1 MRCCSHTLSLVA
13 TTDSK
18 NAGDKSSYGKL
29 RHSLFGKCSALWNSA
44 GRPKSSEKIE
54 AVLGRQLKLPC
65 VTRWNL
71 LFDSLGVLIEHK
83 DKLDQLMTTLHLPSF
98 RETELEFMEEYV
110 LVLQPIATALD
121 RLQADKA
128 CYYGCTIPTLL
139 AVEKKLKQLNSN
151 TLRHCQPLLNAILQG
166 FQRRFCKFLMLHPPT
181 EVECKYA
188 VIAAACNPQFKLRWL
203 TINPQHNTSLMKKM
217 VQEMLLTAM
226 KNCNCSSVCESD
238 DAKRSPHSSDEFFGY
253 EEAPNDNVSS
263 DDGSKDEMELLHYLG
278 DNRTSISSLEDYPRI
293 RRVFMKYNTPLPSSA
308 PVERLFSFAGHIFAP
323 KRGKMSDKMFEGLIF
338 LKGNSSYMNL

>member
-1 MRCCSHTLSLVA
+1 
-13 TTDSK
+13 
-18 NAGDKSSYGKL
+18 
-29 RHSLFGKCSALWNSA
+29 
-44 GRPKSSEKIE
+44 
-54 AVLGRQLKLPC
+54 
-65 VTRWNL
+65 
-71 LFDSLGVLIEHK
+71 
-83 DKLDQLMTTLHLPSF
+83 
-98 RETELEFMEEYV
+98 
-110 LVLQPIATALD
+110 
-121 RLQADKA
+121 
-128 CYYGCTIPTLL
+128 
-139 AVEKKLKQLNSN
+139 
-151 TLRHCQPLLNAILQG
+151 
-166 FQRRFCKFLMLHPPT
+166 
-181 EVECKYA
+181 
-188 VIAAACNPQFKLRWL
+188 
-203 TINPQHNTSLMKKM
+203 M

-263 DDGSKDEMELLHYLG
+263 DNGSKDEMELLHYLG